1 MNRTEKTQ
9 QIEELSE
16 RFGRS
21 PIAIVTDYRG
31 LNVGQITVL
40 RRMVREAEGE
50 FLISKNSLTRLAITD
65 TESAPIAD
73 WLSGP
78 IGVAYGYGDAVAI
91 AKAVNAFAKDNE
103 ALEIK
108 GGVLDGAALDVGQLE
123 QLAKMP
129 GKDELRAQLLAL
141 LMTPATQ
148 LVRVLAA
155 PAQQMVQVL
164 DARRQAEEG

>member
-1 MNRTEKTQ
+1 MNRAQKTQ
-9 QIEELSE
+9 AIEELSE

-21 PIAIVTDYRG
+21 PIAVVTDYRG
-31 LNVGQITVL
+31 LNVAQITEL
-40 RRMVREAEGE
+40 RRKIRDAEGE
-50 FLISKNSLTRLAITD
+50 YLIAKNTLTRIAIAD
-65 TESAPIAD
+65 TESAAINE

-91 AKAVNAFAKDNE
+91 AKAVDEFAKDNE

-108 GGVLDGAALDVGQLE
+108 GGVLDGEALDAGQLK

-148 LVRVLAA
+148 LVRVLSA
-155 PAQQMVQVL
+155 PAQQVVQVL
-164 DARRQAEEG
+164 TARSQQEEG